1 MFMLLASVGMAQNAN
16 QVTLKFDDGTGISGE
31 LLEFANDT
39 FRIQAH
45 VGLIVVPADGV
56 FCIGAACPEG
66 TLLEV
71 ESAAVTLISLDGTQ
85 QLSGDVIE
93 VVNGEYVLAT
103 DFGEVRIG
111 TELVKCEGVGCVDSQ
126 ISKEVV
132 LSDGSVTLEGTL
144 LELENGAYI
153 IDVEALGQIRVDA
166 NQFECSGE
174 ACP

>member
-31 LLEFANDT
+31 LLEFTNDT

-45 VGLIVVPADGV
+45 VGLIVIPADGV

-66 TLLEV
+66 THLQI

-103 DFGEVRIG
+103 DFGEVRVS
-111 TELVKCEGVGCVDSQ
+111 TDLVKCEGVGCVDSE

-144 LELENGAYI
+144 LELKDGAYI
-153 IDVEALGQIRVDA
+153 IDVKALGQIRVDA